1 MSTTTTAIAI
11 SPPPLSLLSRL
22 SEITR
27 RIGLLG
33 FIAFGGPQVHVILFR
48 RLFVFSKEPW
58 LDPLTFADL
67 FALSGSLP
75 GPGSTQLLFSI
86 ALVRGGGLAGWL
98 AFLFWS

>member
-1 MSTTTTAIAI
+1 VAII
-11 SPPPLSLLSRL
+11 MTPVSPPPVSLFSRL
-22 SEITR
+22 IEITR

-33 FIAFGGPQVHVILFR
+33 FIGFGGPQVNVVLFKK
-48 RLFVFSKEPW
+48 LFVCSSQPW

-86 ALVRGGGLAGWL
+86 ALVRAGALAGLL
-98 AFLFWS
+98 AFFFWS